1 MTTFARSFAASL
13 LLIVAGTCVAAEPV
27 DPVDREHRQAFDALE
42 KFVDGMVKP
51 LMQDNKSPSGTVAVR
66 HRGELI
72 FARGYGYQDV
82 EQQIPVDPATTLFRP
97 GSTSKLFTWVAVMQL
112 VEQGRLDLDADVN
125 TYLETFRIEDTFDQ
139 PITLRHILTH
149 TAGFEDGGFG
159 YLIIDD
165 PDRIMPLAESMK
177 RYQPER
183 VNPPGAQTAYSNYAT
198 ALAGLIVANV
208 SGTSFN
214 DYVRENIFEPLGMT
228 RSSFEE
234 PLPEDLAD
242 DMATSYGVEAGRFV
256 EKPFEIISNFGP
268 AGAMSATATDM
279 VRFGQALLNGGELD
293 GVRILEPG
301 TVEQM
306 LAPAFSHD
314 DRLMGMALGFYA
326 TDYNGFR
333 VVGHGGDTRWFHSYL
348 GIDPENE
355 LTFFVSFGA
364 GGGSPV
370 RSAFAPAFYNEY
382 FPQEQERPEPPAD
395 FAERAARYAGTYGF
409 WRTNFSTIEKAFR
422 MTGVVQVAPTEEGTL
437 VVALG
442 DGAKQY
448 VEVEENLFR
457 QLNPNIALL
466 GGVSPALMAFQ
477 ENEQGEITGFVL
489 DGLPF
494 MSLRRLSL
502 AATPSFNFTLLGL
515 SVLVFL
521 GVAARRWYARPV
533 IRSWS
538 PQDRSAYLAAFR
550 VSAVNL
556 LALVAGGIVLA
567 MVGDDLFSGI
577 PFLFKAW
584 LVLPLLATL
593 AGLYLLYRTVLVWSG
608 GALAGVWARIRYT
621 VVAACALFMCW
632 FYFYWNILGF
642 QYY

>member
-1 MTTFARSFAASL
+1 MTIFARGFAASL
-13 LLIVAGTCVAAEPV
+13 LLMVAGTCVAAESLAPV
-27 DPVDREHRQAFDALE
+27 DPEDRRHFDALE

-72 FARGYGYQDV
+72 FAKGYGYQDV

-125 TYLETFRIEDTFDQ
+125 TYLETFQIEDTFDE

-242 DMATSYGVEAGRFV
+242 DMAISYGLEAGRFV

-293 GVRILEPG
+293 GARILEAE
-301 TVEQM
+301 TVAQM

-370 RSAFAPAFYNEY
+370 RSAFAPALYNEY
-382 FPQEQERPEPPAD
+382 FPQEHERPEPPED

-422 MTGVVQVAPTEEGTL
+422 MTSVVQVAPTEEGTL

-457 QLNPNIALL
+457 QLNPDIALL

-477 ENEQGEITGFVL
+477 ENEEGEITGFVL

-515 SVLVFL
+515 SVLLFL
-521 GVAARRWYARPV
+521 GVVARRWYARSV
-533 IRSWS
+533 LRSWS
-538 PQDRSAYLAAFR
+538 PEDRSAYLAAFR

-556 LALVAGGIVLA
+556 LTLVAGGIVLA
-567 MVGDDLFSGI
+567 AVGDSLFSGI

-593 AGLYLLYRTVLVWSG
+593 AGLYLLYRTVQVWSG
-608 GALAGVWARIRYT
+608 GTLAGVWARIRYT
-621 VVAACALFMCW
+621 VVAVCALFMCW
-632 FYFYWNILGF
+632 FYWYWNILGF